1 MSRVRLAVLLFVPS
15 LFWHLSGQAQAMPAG
30 PADCAT
36 VIADTARLACYDH
49 WFGSPHPVVGAT
61 PPAAGETPNP
71 APIAILSTRPSA
83 DAPTSAPRP
92 SMQINAPL
100 RSGDDDTA
108 TAAAAASRSPLDQ
121 RWELDPQSKRGT
133 FVLRAYKPVFVLP
146 VFWTDS
152 PNQTPA
158 SPAPGH
164 SVKQPLGIQGT
175 EGLYQISL
183 KSKVWQNIF
192 GDNGDLW
199 IGYTQ
204 SSHWQIYNSRLSEP
218 FRETDYEPEAILA
231 FRTNVHALGWD
242 GRLLSASLT
251 HQSNGR
257 NVPLSR
263 SWNRVILTAGFER
276 PGWILL
282 LRPWWRVPDSAS
294 SDDNPDIQ
302 NYMGRGEMLL
312 VRQLGK
318 QELSLLVRHSL
329 RFGSASHGAVQF
341 EWAFPISGNLH
352 GHLQVFDGY
361 GQSLIDYNHRALY
374 VGLGISVVEWY

>member
-1 MSRVRLAVLLFVPS
+1 MSHVRLAIVLLAPS
-15 LFWHLSGQAQAMPAG
+15 LFWHLPSRAQAVPARA
-30 PADCAT
+30 ADCAT
-36 VIADTARLACYDH
+36 VTGDTARLACYDR
-49 WFGSPHPVVGAT
+49 WFGSPSA
-61 PPAAGETPNP
+61 AAGSTPIASGEMPNP
-71 APIAILSTRPSA
+71 APIATASTRPSTHA
-83 DAPTSAPRP
+83 AASGPRP
-92 SMQINAPL
+92 PMQINAPL
-100 RSGDDDTA
+100 QPRDDDTV
-108 TAAAAASRSPLDQ
+108 AADDTRSPLDQ

-152 PNQTPA
+152 PNQTPV
-158 SPAPGH
+158 SPAPDH
-164 SVKQPLGIQGT
+164 RVKQPLGIQGT
-175 EGLYQISL
+175 EALYQISL

-192 GDNGDLW
+192 GENGDLW

-242 GRLLSASLT
+242 GRLLSASLS

-276 PGWILL
+276 PGWTLL
-282 LRPWWRVPDSAS
+282 LRPWWRIPDSAG

-302 NYMGRGEMLL
+302 NYMGRGEVLL
-312 VRQLGK
+312 VRHLGK

-329 RFGSASHGAVQF
+329 RFGNASHGAAQF
-341 EWAFPISGNLH
+341 EWAFPINGNLH

>member
-1 MSRVRLAVLLFVPS
+1 MSHVRLAIVLLAPS
-15 LFWHLSGQAQAMPAG
+15 LFWHLPSQAQAVPARA
-30 PADCAT
+30 ADCAIVT
-36 VIADTARLACYDH
+36 GDTARLACYDR
-49 WFGSPHPVVGAT
+49 WFGSPSAADGSTPV
-61 PPAAGETPNP
+61 AAGEMPNQ
-71 APIAILSTRPSA
+71 APIETPSTRPSA
-83 DAPTSAPRP
+83 HASAFGPRP
-92 SMQINAPL
+92 SVQINAPL
-100 RSGDDDTA
+100 QPRDDDR
-108 TAAAAASRSPLDQ
+108 AAADDTRSPLDQ

-158 SPAPGH
+158 SPAPDH
-164 SVKQPLGIQGT
+164 RVKQPLGIQGT
-175 EGLYQISL
+175 EALYQISL

-218 FRETDYEPEAILA
+218 FRETDYEPEAILS
-231 FRTNVHALGWD
+231 FRTNYHALGWD
-242 GRLLSASLT
+242 GRLLNLSLT
-251 HQSNGR
+251 HQSNGK

-276 PGWILL
+276 QGWILL
-282 LRPWWRVPDSAS
+282 LRPWWRIPESTS

-302 NYMGRGEMLL
+302 NYTGRGEVLL
-312 VRQLGK
+312 VRNLGH
-318 QELSLLVRHSL
+318 QELSLLIRHSL
-329 RFGSASHGAVQF
+329 RFGSASHGAAQF

-361 GQSLIDYNHRALY
+361 GQSLIDCNHRALY

>member
-1 MSRVRLAVLLFVPS
+1 M
-15 LFWHLSGQAQAMPAG
+15 
-30 PADCAT
+30 
-36 VIADTARLACYDH
+36 
-49 WFGSPHPVVGAT
+49 
-61 PPAAGETPNP
+61 PNP
-71 APIAILSTRPSA
+71 APFSTMPVRPSA
-83 DAPTSAPRP
+83 NSLASGPVPP
-92 SMQINAPL
+92 VQINAPL
-100 RSGDDDTA
+100 PQRDDDIV
-108 TAAAAASRSPLDQ
+108 AADDTRSLTRSPLDQ

-158 SPAPGH
+158 SPVPDH
-164 SVKQPLGIQGT
+164 HVKQSLGIQGT
-175 EGLYQISL
+175 EALYQISL

-192 GDNGDLW
+192 GNNGDLW

-204 SSHWQIYNSRLSEP
+204 ASHWQIYNSRLSEP
-218 FRETDYEPEAILA
+218 FRETDYEPEAILS
-231 FRTNVHALGWD
+231 FRSNYHALGWD

-276 PGWILL
+276 QGWVLL
-282 LRPWWRVPDSAS
+282 LRPWWRIPDSPS

-302 NYMGRGEMLL
+302 NYMGRGEVLL
-312 VRQLGK
+312 VRNLGH
-318 QELSLLVRHSL
+318 QELSLLIRHSL
-329 RFGSASHGAVQF
+329 RFGSASHGAAQF